1 MAVKLTD
8 IKMRNY
14 SLLAG
19 QYFPVKIEYV
29 EMEPEEFTKK
39 MTTYQE
45 ELDELF
51 DKGYNLQNDIRS
63 ALRNVRYE
71 KNKN

>member
-1 MAVKLTD
+1 MYL
-8 IKMRNY
+8 
-14 SLLAG
+14 